1 MLEDEIPLIFGLEY
15 QVFINDKTKIGRN
28 FLFFFSQSRAL
39 CSQLN
44 EIEIK
49 SGWNLNS

>member
-28 FLFFFSQSRAL
+28 FLFFFFPEQSL
-39 CSQLN
+39 MFT
-44 EIEIK
+44 IE
-49 SGWNLNS
+49 